1 MATQKKKKT
10 SSSKAKAK
18 AQSQVKAH
26 AVRQARIR
34 REIAAVVCMAV
45 GVFLVFALHAG
56 SAGVVGDW
64 FSAGLK
70 GLFGAMAKALPFFLI
85 GFGLFLLLAVKR
97 RVSLLPVVLL
107 TAAFVLLSVAFAVPF
122 ITAEGAIEG
131 GANFLRVFKDSAA
144 GGAGGVVGTYA
155 AWGLVKAIGKIG
167 VYILVIA
174 LIVICGILAVGV
186 PLSQLA
192 GKAREKGEAH
202 RERLAQKRAERE
214 ALWEAAEAEEAAH
227 REARTFTVGGGPQG
241 QDSAPAANASSALA
255 ATSAAYAPSGF
266 HMPSFLA
273 GMFKTEPADRAAMAA
288 SSTGNG
294 RSNLLDVVKND
305 ETYGDLAGPRT
316 EDAEAAA
323 EQMELPLSGTGA
335 ATASATVAGASTAPE
350 PDAPLKET
358 ILKGVEKGER
368 PRKPNALKTADGDG
382 KMHYMPS
389 EANYKLPPEDLL
401 AKPKNTG
408 LKESPTGL
416 KASAAK
422 LEQALRDFRVEAKV
436 AKVTVGP
443 TVTRY
448 EVEPDV
454 GVRIQN
460 IRSLEPDLALKLEVK
475 SVRVVPMPGTSTVG
489 IEAYNENSTIVSL
502 RELID
507 CEEFRAQESRI
518 AFALGKNIS
527 GKRIIADLAKMPHLL
542 IAGTT
547 GSGKSVC
554 INSILLSLLYRAK
567 PSELKLILID
577 PKVVELEAYSD
588 IPHLLVPVVTDPE
601 RASMALAYAV
611 AEMEKRYHMFSGEGV
626 RNLDGYNEK
635 LLREGRKD
643 EVLPQIVIVIDE
655 LADLM
660 IAASAK
666 VQDSI
671 SRLAAK
677 ARAAGMHLIVA
688 TQQPLASILTSVIK
702 ANIPSRIALS
712 VASNSASRVILDQP
726 GAERLLGNGDMLFA
740 PVGEREPMRIQGAFV
755 SDAEVA
761 KVAGFIKKQMDPDY
775 SDEAVRGVQE
785 AFAGAAPDEGDDE
798 FFLDAVEMVADT
810 KQASVSMIQR
820 RFRIG
825 YNRAARIVDMMEERG
840 IVASSDGTNKPRRLI
855 MTDAQLAGF
864 LSSAGRGEG
873 APAPAPASPDSG
885 ITETQEEPP
894 ELPDAQDAPPEKAN
908 VFAARDPGGYRA
920 EPAEP
925 EDGGRQDAAPT
936 EDEQGVA
943 VEDGEGQEIDT
954 GETSDGPDLEE
965 LRRFVTNKNGDI
977 NFADVFNE

>member
-1 MATQKKKKT
+1 MATKKKKT
-10 SSSKAKAK
+10 SSSKAKASIRE
-18 AQSQVKAH
+18 AQF
-26 AVRQARIR
+26 RQMRIR
-34 REIAAVVCMAV
+34 REIASIVCMAL
-45 GVFLVFALHAG
+45 GVFLAFALHSS
-56 SAGVVGDW
+56 SAGIVGGW
-64 FSAGLK
+64 FAALLS

-85 GFGLFLLLAVKR
+85 GFGLFLLLAVQR

-107 TAAFVLLSVAFAVPF
+107 SAVFLLLSVVLAVHFVEADGTIP
-122 ITAEGAIEG
+122 G
-131 GANFLRVFKDSAA
+131 GAGFLKIFSDSA
-144 GGAGGVVGTYA
+144 GGEAGGVVGMYA
-155 AWGLVKAIGKIG
+155 AMGLVKAIGKVG

-174 LIVICGILAVGV
+174 LIVICGILSVGV
-186 PLSQLA
+186 PMSQLA
-192 GKAREKGEAH
+192 ADARERGQER
-202 RERLAQKRAERE
+202 REVREQRRAERE
-214 ALWEAAEAEEAAH
+214 ALWAQEEAGN
-227 REARTFTVGGGPQG
+227 EASGRYYDKIAAPERRAPQPG
-241 QDSAPAANASSALA
+241 LRW
-255 ATSAAYAPSGF
+255 
-266 HMPSFLA
+266 PSFLVNA
-273 GMFKTEPADRAAMAA
+273 FKPEVEDGPIPD
-288 SSTGNG
+288 G
-294 RSNLLDVVKND
+294 RQNILNAVKND
-305 ETYGDLAGPRT
+305 ETYGDVGVDGKIGAPG
-316 EDAEAAA
+316 AAA
-323 EQMELPLSGTGA
+323 QELPEDLPF
-335 ATASATVAGASTAPE
+335 VPDPE
-350 PDAPLKET
+350 GSLKEA
-358 ILKGVEKGER
+358 IRDSASKDAAAAAAAKPR
-368 PRKPNALKTADGDG
+368 RKPEAGE
-382 KMHYMPS
+382 KMHYGAQMS
-389 EANYKLPPEDLL
+389 DANYKLPPIDLL
-401 AKPKNTG
+401 GKARNTG
-408 LKESPTGL
+408 LKETNPAL
-416 KASAAK
+416 KAGAAR

-489 IEAYNENSTIVSL
+489 IEAYNENSTVVTL
-502 RELID
+502 REIID
-507 CEEFRAQESRI
+507 SEEFRGQKSRI

-527 GKRIIADLAKMPHLL
+527 GKRIVADLSKMPHLL

-554 INSILLSLLYRAK
+554 INSILLSLLYRAR
-567 PSELKLILID
+567 PSEVKLILVD

-611 AEMEKRYHMFSGEGV
+611 AQMEERYRMFSAEGV
-626 RNLDGYNEK
+626 RNLEGFNNK
-635 LLREGRKD
+635 LRREGRTE
-643 EVLPQIVIVIDE
+643 EVLPEIVIVIDE

-660 IAASAK
+660 IVASAK

-761 KVAGFIKKQMDPDY
+761 KVTAFIKKQMDPDY
-775 SDEAVRGVQE
+775 SQE
-785 AFAGAAPDEGDDE
+785 AIVGVESAFEGGGTDDGDE
-798 FFLDAVEMVADT
+798 FFIDAVEMVAQT
-810 KQASVSMIQR
+810 KLASVSMIQR

-840 IVASSDGTNKPRRLI
+840 IVGPSDGTNKPRRLI

-864 LSSAGRGEG
+864 LSSAGRKEPEG
-873 APAPAPASPDSG
+873 FFGGGDAAGGKAAP
-885 ITETQEEPP
+885 
-894 ELPDAQDAPPEKAN
+894 
-908 VFAARDPGGYRA
+908 A

-925 EDGGRQDAAPT
+925 EKPSKAPKPAAAQAKEPDWAT
-936 EDEQGVA
+936 VPEPEPEPAPKLGLDP
-943 VEDGEGQEIDT
+943 DT
-954 GETSDGPDLEE
+954 GPLPFMAADPGPVDTEAMRRYVTTKDGD
-965 LRRFVTNKNGDI
+965 VD
-977 NFADVFNE
+977 FASIFDE